1 VDEATA
7 VEINSGGARK
17 GFYTVSEAAKVLGV
31 GQRRVLEML
40 ETKEIEGERDPA
52 SSRWRIPKRAIHGLA
67 PGEPPDSTK
76 EPPLSEEP
84 PVTPPVTEKDTVEL
98 QAAEE
103 TQATEE
109 MALDDEGLP
118 FASQP
123 PREDPTERSS
133 VGSSEET
140 RERIGELER
149 LYERLQLEQQAK
161 KAEWQEERE
170 SLLAAADRALQRA
183 EALQEEAAGLRTEL
197 ETSRK
202 RIGELESSNEHLQY
216 QQEAEKA
223 SWQEDKRALLAAANR
238 EQQLN
243 GALQKEVAK
252 LRTELEESWG
262 LTSKLEGLNDRLQ
275 HSQQSQKAEWRKEK
289 ESLLAA
295 LDRERQHAEELQG
308 EVERLRDELQ
318 TERKKPSWR
327 RLFRT

>member
-7 VEINSGGARK
+7 VEINSGGIRK
-17 GFYTVSEAAKVLGV
+17 GYYTVSEAAKVLGV

-52 SSRWRIPKRAIHGLA
+52 SSRWKISKRAIHGLA
-67 PGEPPDSTK
+67 TGESPDTK

-84 PVTPPVTEKDTVEL
+84 PVTEKDTVEL
-98 QAAEE
+98 QVAEE
-103 TQATEE
+103 TQPTEE
-109 MALDDEGLP
+109 MADNEGLL

-123 PREDPTERSS
+123 PREDLTERSS
-133 VGSSEET
+133 ERSSEET

-183 EALQEEAAGLRTEL
+183 EALQEEAARLRTEL

-202 RIGELESSNEHLQY
+202 RIGELECLNEHLQY

-223 SWQEDKRALLAAANR
+223 SRQVAKRALLAAANR
-238 EQQLN
+238 EHQLN
-243 GALQKEVAK
+243 EALQKEVTK

-275 HSQQSQKAEWRKEK
+275 HSQQAQKAEWRKEK

-295 LDRERQHAEELQG
+295 LARERQHAQELQG

-327 RLFRT
+327 RLLRT

>member
-1 VDEATA
+1 MDEAGP
-7 VEINSGGARK
+7 VKRNSGGVRK
-17 GFYTVSEAAKVLGV
+17 GFYTVSEAAGVLGV
-31 GQRRVLEML
+31 GQRRILEML

-52 SSRWRIPKRAIHGLA
+52 SSRWRISKRAIHGLA
-67 PGEPPDSTK
+67 PEEPPATK

-84 PVTPPVTEKDTVEL
+84 PVTDQDTVEL
-98 QAAEE
+98 QVAEE
-103 TQATEE
+103 AQATEE
-109 MALDDEGLP
+109 LVDNEELL

-123 PREDPTERSS
+123 PREAPTERSS
-133 VGSSEET
+133 EDSTEET

-149 LYERLQLEQQAK
+149 LYERLQ
-161 KAEWQEERE
+161 
-170 SLLAAADRALQRA
+170 
-183 EALQEEAAGLRTEL
+183 
-197 ETSRK
+197 
-202 RIGELESSNEHLQY
+202 Y

-223 SWQEDKRALLAAANR
+223 SWQVAKRALLAAANR

-243 GALQKEVAK
+243 EALQKEVTK

-275 HSQQSQKAEWRKEK
+275 HSQQAQRAEWRKER

-308 EVERLRDELQ
+308 EVQRLRDELQ

>member
-1 VDEATA
+1 VDEARA
-7 VEINSGGARK
+7 VETNSGGVRK
-17 GFYTVSEAAKVLGV
+17 GFYTVSEAAKVLRV

-52 SSRWRIPKRAIHGLA
+52 SSRWKIPKRAIHGLA
-67 PGEPPDSTK
+67 PGEPPDTK

-84 PVTPPVTEKDTVEL
+84 PATPPVTDKDTVEL
-98 QAAEE
+98 QVAEE

-109 MALDDEGLP
+109 LADNEGLP

-123 PREDPTERSS
+123 PREDLTERSS
-133 VGSSEET
+133 EQSSEET

-149 LYERLQLEQQAK
+149 LYERLQHEQQAK

-183 EALQEEAAGLRTEL
+183 EALQEEAVGLRTEL

-202 RIGELESSNEHLQY
+202 RVGELESLNEHLQY

-223 SWQEDKRALLAAANR
+223 SRQVAKRALLAAANR
-238 EQQLN
+238 EHQLN
-243 GALQKEVAK
+243 GALQKEVTK

-275 HSQQSQKAEWRKEK
+275 HSQQAQKAEWRREK